1 MVTGAIK
8 SISFLDVVENRRTV
22 AGRKKKKKK
31 VQGRLFTSRRAKRV
45 NNVNGSSRSL
55 LAAGNGAIN

>member
-22 AGRKKKKKK
+22 AGRKKKKK

>member
-22 AGRKKKKKK
+22 AGRKKKK